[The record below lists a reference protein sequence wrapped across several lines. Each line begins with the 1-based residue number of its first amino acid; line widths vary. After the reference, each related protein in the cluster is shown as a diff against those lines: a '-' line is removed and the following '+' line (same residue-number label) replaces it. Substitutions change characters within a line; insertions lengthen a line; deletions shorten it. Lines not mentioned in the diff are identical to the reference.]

1 MASERYPDDDDAPP
15 RPRVVDPSGAE
26 VRGAS
31 GQTGPRWEVPAPVA
45 RFIATAW
52 APLWILMFIFGAWQ
66 VALVLMFLTAP
77 VMVALHT
84 SGRPRRLRE
93 RDRLKR
99 LKRQRY
105 DRRVLG
111 HGEAEQGTADAP
123 EASGVARPARP
134 SPPAGPTTSTAER
147 ALASTVVRAETS
159 GGRLDAEQLA
169 LVREID
175 TLLRP
180 LLAQVR
186 TRGGDA
192 AVRHDLEALAKEHL
206 PETLDAYL
214 VLPVDYA
221 HDHRTPSGTTPADE
235 LRSQLTLLVEGCRQL
250 RDAVHDAD
258 LSRQAELGR
267 FLDAKFRRSDLDL

>member
-31 GQTGPRWEVPAPVA
+31 GQTGPRWELPAPVA

-99 LKRQRY
+99 LKRARY

-111 HGEAEQGTADAP
+111 HEDA
-123 EASGVARPARP
+123 GVPPPARSAPPTP
-134 SPPAGPTTSTAER
+134 SSPER

>member
-26 VRGAS
+26 VRDAP
-31 GQTGPRWEVPAPVA
+31 GQMSSRGELPAPAA

-99 LKRQRY
+99 LKRQKY

-111 HGEAEQGTADAP
+111 HEGAGPASTGATAAP
-123 EASGVARPARP
+123 GAPPPAR
-134 SPPAGPTTSTAER
+134 SAPPAPSSPER
-147 ALASTVVRAETS
+147 ALAAAVVRAETS

-180 LLAQVR
+180 LLSQVR

-235 LRSQLTLLVEGCRQL
+235 LRAQLTLLVEGCRQL

>member
-1 MASERYPDDDDAPP
+1 MASERYPDDDARPEP
-15 RPRVVDPSGAE
+15 RIVDDTGAE
-26 VRGAS
+26 VRRAPS
-31 GQTGPRWEVPAPVA
+31 GDVSRWELPAPA
-45 RFIATAW
+45 AGFIAAAW
-52 APLWILMFIFGAWQ
+52 APLWILLFIFGAWQ
-66 VALVLMFLTAP
+66 VALVLMFLTPP

-93 RDRLKR
+93 RERLKE
-99 LKRQRY
+99 LKRQKR

-111 HGEAEQGTADAP
+111 LEGAGTAAPGGPAADAAP
-123 EASGVARPARP
+123 AASRPRSAAPAP
-134 SPPAGPTTSTAER
+134 SSPER
-147 ALASTVVRAETS
+147 ALTGAVLRAETS

-175 TLLRP
+175 ALLRP
-180 LLAQVR
+180 LLAHVR
-186 TRGGDA
+186 TRGADA
-192 AVRHDLEALAKEHL
+192 AVRHDLEALATEHL

-235 LRSQLTLLVEGCRQL
+235 LRSQLTLLVEGCEQL

-267 FLDAKFRRSDLDL
+267 FLDTKFRRSDLDL